1 MSGPAGAR
9 RANLPQ
15 GYFSEFQNCACR
27 LTQISFT
34 LLPSCPE
41 RGALANVTNVGQD
54 AVDAD
59 GALDERA

>member
-15 GYFSEFQNCACR
+15 GKFSEFQNCACC

-41 RGALANVTNVGQD
+41 RGALANVTNVGRD

-59 GALDERA
+59 DVVDDGI